1 MCNLLHERSFIVHVI
16 RMFLR
21 WTNFSEL
28 LLRKCW
34 RHLSFMSSFRKT
46 QCRVAVCTTNM
57 FFTSAVKSCKRHLC
71 WLSRMF
77 SWENIMYSRWA
88 HYLISE
94 SIAIKT
100 IIVKRNNYLSCNDLV
115 GIIFLKYSNMF
126 NWCRIDSQQKQF
138 NWVNCYCVSVVHGVC
153 LCTYTTLRRQFIEI
167 VAFV

>member
-1 MCNLLHERSFIVHVI
+1 
-16 RMFLR
+16 
-21 WTNFSEL
+21 
-28 LLRKCW
+28 
-34 RHLSFMSSFRKT
+34 
-46 QCRVAVCTTNM
+46 
-57 FFTSAVKSCKRHLC
+57 
-71 WLSRMF
+71 
-77 SWENIMYSRWA
+77 MYSRWA

-115 GIIFLKYSNMF
+115 GIFFKYSNMF

-167 VAFV
+167 DAFV

>member
-1 MCNLLHERSFIVHVI
+1 
-16 RMFLR
+16 MFLR

-77 SWENIMYSRWA
+77 SWENFMYIRWA

-100 IIVKRNNYLSCNDLV
+100 IIFKRNNYLSCNDLV

-138 NWVNCYCVSVVHGVC
+138 NWVNCYCVYYGARC
-153 LCTYTTLRRQFIEI
+153 LFVYLHYVAQAIYRNCRISLALQHVALSASRRY
-167 VAFV
+167 